1 MVVTAETMAEVA
13 VVPVV
18 VMATHKQIKRDQDLE
33 VVLVGISRMVVA
45 VDKVAALDTDPI
57 L

>member
-1 MVVTAETMAEVA
+1 MVPTKEVMVVEA

-18 VMATHKQIKRDQDLE
+18 VMATRKQIKRDQDLE
-33 VVLVGISRMVVA
+33 VVLVVITVLA
-45 VDKVAALDTDPI
+45 VEVEKVAALDTDPI